1 MNSMSAEMKQLHS
14 RRRIAFL
21 EDLQTKR
28 DKSRVSVYMG
38 ALKDFCGKQIY
49 DIEGE
54 DVLNFLIFKD
64 VNCSG
69 RTSVHHHSC
78 PNLGTDTFEKCV
90 DPVLCAKRH
99 QAASM
104 RTGIISKLRR
114 GFEDVGRK
122 GIYDPDTL
130 QGDPTRSVFV
140 SEYLAFIRKEQGMS
154 GVLPQSANTL
164 TKSKMDKFME
174 NMGIDIMGRRG
185 LVRLRMRQRRA
196 IYAFC
201 FTAIKRLAGAGHVIA
216 PNTIRIPINDGLVFN
231 CTWDKTLRMGVH
243 CFGFLC
249 VKGKE
254 KWCAHCIIDEWVKL
268 AKSFGIVFDRYLLFP
283 RLNNNGT
290 IILYKRWKA
299 KDLTSSL
306 ERDLKSYNLY
316 ANETPHSFRH
326 GGTVHS
332 LKVGNSLK
340 TTMYKAYM
348 KNTKTACVY
357 SKGLS
362 VLYPDDFNWE
372 QAGVDTSKLDEDELS
387 FQMQSWKA
395 FVDEKV
401 PL

>member
-1 MNSMSAEMKQLHS
+1 MHW
-14 RRRIAFL
+14 
-21 EDLQTKR
+21 
-28 DKSRVSVYMG
+28 
-38 ALKDFCGKQIY
+38 LKEFCGKQIY
-49 DIEGE
+49 DIDDK

-64 VNCSG
+64 VNESG
-69 RTSVHHHSC
+69 RTIV
-78 PNLGTDTFEKCV
+78 LKCS
-90 DPVLCAKRH
+90 LRH
-99 QAASM
+99 AAHSM
-104 RTGIISKLRR
+104 RIGIVLKLRKA
-114 GFEDVGRK
+114 FEEVGRR
-122 GIYDPDTL
+122 GTYEPATL
-130 QGDPTRSVFV
+130 KGDPTKSTLIH
-140 SEYLAFIRKEQGMS
+140 EYITFKHMEQGES
-154 GVLPQSANTL
+154 GVLPNSAP
-164 TKSKMDKFME
+164 KISYPKMILLLE
-174 NMGIDIMGRRG
+174 NLRLDIRSRKGIIK
-185 LVRLRMRQRRA
+185 LRMALRRA
-196 IYAFC
+196 MYAFC
-201 FTAIKRLAGAGHVIA
+201 FTAIKRLAGAGHIIA
-216 PNTIRIPINDGLVFN
+216 PNVIRMPNNKGLVFN
-231 CTWDKTLRMGVH
+231 CTWDKTLRMNSH
-243 CFGFLC
+243 CFGFVC
-249 VKGKE
+249 SAGKE
-254 KWCAHCIIDEWVKL
+254 PWCAHCIIDEWVKL

-306 ERDLKSYNLY
+306 ERDLKRYNLY

-395 FVDEKV
+395 FVDESN